1 MAREGVEVALEIQ
14 VFVLNKEDQSSRE
27 FRCRLEDR
35 VVVGRGPESA
45 VPIDGAA
52 ISREHLVLEKGEA
65 DSLLITDVSANGCWI
80 NGSRVPKSRRLPLQ
94 DSDVVEV
101 PGFEIHITRLLPA
114 AQPALPVPQR
124 EPEAAPR
131 RRLGALLAPLAAF
144 TFAEKFT
151 ALAALASLGLVV
163 AYALS

>member
-1 MAREGVEVALEIQ
+1 LEIQ

-52 ISREHLVLEKGEA
+52 ISREHLVLEKGES

-80 NGSRVPKSRRLPLQ
+80 NGSRVPKSRRLRLQ

-101 PGFEIHITRLLPA
+101 PGFEIHVTRLLPA
-114 AQPALPVPQR
+114 AEPALPVPQR
-124 EPEAAPR
+124 EPEPAP

-151 ALAALASLGLVV
+151 AVAALASLGLVV